1 MDNNIQK
8 YIAFIKTVEMGSFT
22 KAAAV
27 LNYAQSSVS
36 KMIQDLEKEW
46 KMSLLER
53 DRNGVHLTT
62 MGEEVLPFVRLLVD
76 DYRKLEAHV
85 NELKGIRTGEIRIG
99 TFSSVAINWLPDI
112 FARFQ
117 KDYPEI
123 EYEMLLGDYDEIEKW
138 IEEGRVDLG
147 FVSLPTKNT
156 FDTISLLHDE
166 YMVVLPK
173 GHVLAKEEKINR
185 EMLEKEP
192 FILLER
198 GGRTEVTELLERNN
212 IHPHIKF
219 TTWEDYAIMV
229 MVEKGL
235 GIGILPQMIL
245 QRIPYN
251 IVKRPLEEPF
261 YREIG
266 LAEKNKKML
275 SPATQWFL
283 EYLNV

>member
-36 KMIQDLEKEW
+36 KMIQD
-46 KMSLLER
+46 
-53 DRNGVHLTT
+53 
-62 MGEEVLPFVRLLVD
+62 
-76 DYRKLEAHV
+76 
-85 NELKGIRTGEIRIG
+85 
-99 TFSSVAINWLPDI
+99 
-112 FARFQ
+112 
-117 KDYPEI
+117 
-123 EYEMLLGDYDEIEKW
+123 
-138 IEEGRVDLG
+138 
-147 FVSLPTKNT
+147 
-156 FDTISLLHDE
+156 
-166 YMVVLPK
+166 
-173 GHVLAKEEKINR
+173 
-185 EMLEKEP
+185 LEKEP

-266 LAEKNKKML
+266 LAVKNKKML
-275 SPATQWFL
+275 SPATQRFL